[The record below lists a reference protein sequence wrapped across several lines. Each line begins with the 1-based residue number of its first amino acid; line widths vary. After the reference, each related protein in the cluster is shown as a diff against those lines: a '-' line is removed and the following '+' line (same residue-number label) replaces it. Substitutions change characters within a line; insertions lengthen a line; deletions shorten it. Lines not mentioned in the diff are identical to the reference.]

1 MRQNLGMEV
10 WNQRTI
16 KLLGEEAVK
25 RLADAH
31 VLVVGVGG
39 VGSAATEQLA
49 RAGVGQMTLVDADTV
64 QRSNINRQLP
74 ALMTTLGLPKVEV
87 MGERLKAINPSIVL
101 TLKQQYLTEETVA
114 TLVDTTRYDFVVD
127 AIDTLAPKVSLLEQC
142 LRRGIPVVSAMGAG
156 GKVDPSKIKL
166 ADLAATTQCPLAR
179 VVRRSLRERGFSK
192 GLTVVF
198 STEQANKEAVIL
210 LENEPNKRST
220 TGTVSYMPVLF
231 GCHMAAYVIQQLT
244 SKP

>member
-1 MRQNLGMEV
+1 MEV

-16 KLLGEEAVK
+16 KLLGEVGVK
-25 RLADAH
+25 RLTDAH

-49 RAGVGQMTLVDADTV
+49 RAGVGQMTLLDGDTV
-64 QRSNINRQLP
+64 QPSNLNRQLP
-74 ALMTTLGLPKVEV
+74 ALTTTLGLPKVEV
-87 MGERLKAINPSIVL
+87 MGERLKAINPAMVL
-101 TLKQQYLTEETVA
+101 TLRYEYLNEDAVA
-114 TLVDTTRYDFVVD
+114 ALLDSARFDFVVD
-127 AIDTLAPKVSLLEQC
+127 AIDTLAPKVGLLEQC
-142 LRRGIPVVSAMGAG
+142 LRRGIPVISAMGAG

-166 ADLAATTQCPLAR
+166 ADIAATTQCPLAR
-179 VVRRSLRERGFSK
+179 VVRRSLRERGFTK

-198 STEQANKEAVIL
+198 STEQANKNAVIL

>member
-1 MRQNLGMEV
+1 MEV

-16 KLLGEEAVK
+16 KLLGEVAVK
-25 RLADAH
+25 RLTDAH

-49 RAGVGQMTLVDADTV
+49 RAGVGQMTLLDGDTV
-64 QRSNINRQLP
+64 QLSNLNRQLP
-74 ALMTTLGLPKVEV
+74 ALTTTLGLPKVEV
-87 MGERLKAINPSIVL
+87 MGERLKAINPAMVL
-101 TLKQQYLTEETVA
+101 TLRYEYLNEEAVA
-114 TLVDTTRYDFVVD
+114 ALLDSARFDFVVD
-127 AIDTLAPKVSLLEQC
+127 AIDTLAPKVGLLEQC
-142 LRRGIPVVSAMGAG
+142 LRRGIPVISAMGAG

-166 ADLAATTQCPLAR
+166 ADIAATTQCPLAR
-179 VVRRSLRERGFSK
+179 VVRRSLRERGFTK

-198 STEQANKEAVIL
+198 STEQANKNAVIL

>member
-1 MRQNLGMEV
+1 MEV

-16 KLLGEEAVK
+16 KLLGEVAVK
-25 RLADAH
+25 RLTDAH

-49 RAGVGQMTLVDADTV
+49 RAGVGQMTLLDGDTV
-64 QRSNINRQLP
+64 QPSNLNRQLP
-74 ALMTTLGLPKVEV
+74 ALTTTLGLPKVKV
-87 MGERLKAINPSIVL
+87 MGERLKAINPAMVL
-101 TLKQQYLTEETVA
+101 TLRYEYLNENAVSA
-114 TLVDTTRYDFVVD
+114 LLDSARFDFVVD
-127 AIDTLAPKVSLLEQC
+127 AIDTLAPKVGLLEQC

-166 ADLAATTQCPLAR
+166 ADIAATTQCPLAR
-179 VVRRSLRERGFSK
+179 VVRRSLRERGFTK

-198 STEQANKEAVIL
+198 STEQANKNAVIL